1 MLNLQNFITLVQ
13 NMAAAVQAQASALL
27 NFTTGSVLLAITEA
41 SASVGLW
48 LQWLIL
54 QVLALT
60 RLATSTGTNV
70 DTWVGDFGLFR
81 QPAVASTGPVTFGR
95 FSTAATGFVP
105 VGAQVKTS
113 DGTRIY
119 QVLADG
125 TNPAW
130 NQSNGFTIPPGTAS
144 IACTVQD
151 ITTDST
157 GNLSIGSAGNV
168 AANTITLPASAMTNV
183 DFVNN
188 AGAFTNGVNAQSDA
202 SLRAAFAVYV
212 QTRSKGT
219 NPAIG
224 FAISQVQQG
233 LNWTIAE
240 NVSTSGAFTPG
251 TDVITVDDGSGAPTS
266 TLLASVAAAIDVYR
280 PLGSTVFVRAPTV
293 TTATVIFTITTNPT
307 GNKAALQP
315 LVEAA
320 VLNYINTLPDGTT
333 LAYTRIPMVAY
344 LVDPSIVD
352 VTGYTLNAGTADLVP
367 GSGGVIKATSGTVT
381 IN

>member
-1 MLNLQNFITLVQ
+1 MLNLQSFVTLVQ

-41 SASVGLW
+41 VASVGLW

-70 DTWVGDFGLFR
+70 DTWVADFGLFR
-81 QPAVASTGPVTFGR
+81 QPAVAATGPETFGR
-95 FSTAATGFVP
+95 YSTAATGFVP

-119 QVLADG
+119 QVIADS
-125 TNPAW
+125 TNANW
-130 NQSNGFTIPPGTAS
+130 NGSNGFTIAPTIAS
-144 IACTVQD
+144 IVCTVQD
-151 ITTDST
+151 VTTDQY
-157 GNLSIGSAGNV
+157 GNLAVGTAGN
-168 AANTITLPASAMTNV
+168 ALANAITLPASSMTNV
-183 DFVNN
+183 DYVNN
-188 AGAFTNGVNAQSDA
+188 ASAFTNGVNAQSDA
-202 SLRAAFAVYV
+202 SLQSSFAQYV

-240 NVSTSGAFTPG
+240 NTNQINGYVPG
-251 TDVITVDDGSGAPTS
+251 TNVITVDDGSGAPPS
-266 TLLASVAAAIDVYR
+266 TLLASVAAALNSYR
-280 PLGSTVFVRAPTV
+280 PLGSVIIVQGPSV
-293 TTATVIFTITTNPT
+293 TTATVVMTITTNPT
-307 GNKAALQP
+307 ANKAALQP
-315 LVEAA
+315 LVQAA
-320 VLNYINTLPDGTT
+320 ILNYINTLPDGTT

-352 VTGYTLNAGTADLVP
+352 ITVYTLNAGASDLVP
-367 GSGGVIKATSGTVT
+367 GLSGVIKATSGTVT